1 MDATMLHIIINLL
14 FGTSMVGLMLVCLYA
29 VNSLLKLSN
38 ENTELK
44 RQLDDLKRELEEMKQ
59 K

>member
-14 FGTSMVGLMLVCLYA
+14 FGTSMVGLMFACLYA
-29 VNSLLKLSN
+29 VNSLWKLSN